1 MLPAGGCC
9 WLPLAHKSS
18 VGEPWNGQAQ
28 QDRHGPT
35 TPLSSLQHSQAPLH
49 FTSTPHRHCML
60 LIHTSRRSSSHPPP
74 SLTTHRTSPTT
85 MGDAAEWETSK
96 ENVMPLK
103 HGRNVAK
110 LNAALAEK

>member
-1 MLPAGGCC
+1 
-9 WLPLAHKSS
+9 
-18 VGEPWNGQAQ
+18 
-28 QDRHGPT
+28 
-35 TPLSSLQHSQAPLH
+35 
-49 FTSTPHRHCML
+49 ML
-60 LIHTSRRSSSHPPP
+60 LIHASQCSSSSHHPPLYLKSTQTP
-74 SLTTHRTSPTT
+74 TTT